1 MIAYNALMRFL
12 RWIILIIFT
21 ILAAVTFI
29 PASPE
34 TINQARAYFSDEKIE
49 HGIRFAGQRRAL
61 FWGGTFAQ
69 LGLMLWLAFGD
80 GGRRFAL
87 WAKRLARGWWLP
99 TLLIVGALFYLAL
112 AALALPFD
120 AARWRLLVEWGLA
133 SRAFLDWLGEHL
145 LALGITGVV
154 EALAVLGLYAL
165 IRIWP
170 RGWWLPAAL
179 GATALAA
186 AVAWLLPVVISPLF
200 NTFTPLRDTPW
211 AAWEK
216 PLRRIVE
223 ESGVPIEE
231 VLVMDA
237 SRQSHHSNA
246 YFTGFG
252 ATRRIVL
259 YDNLLKK
266 HTLPEIESILAHELG
281 HWLHDH
287 IVHGIA
293 LGGAAALVGFFIL
306 SRLLLW
312 AQTSFGL
319 ESPSDPAGLPLV
331 ILCVFLGNWLAL
343 PVASAVSRHFE
354 RQADQAA
361 LDIAKQPEAFIAA
374 EIKLVRDNI
383 DNPAP
388 APWNVWLFATHPP
401 AVERIEAAQRW
412 RDNSAAQ

>member
-1 MIAYNALMRFL
+1 MRFL
-12 RWIILIIFT
+12 PWIVLICFAV
-21 ILAAVTFI
+21 LAAATFI
-29 PASPE
+29 PAPPE
-34 TINQARAYFSDEKIE
+34 VVEQARVYFTDTEIE
-49 HGIRFAGQRRAL
+49 HGMLRSTQGRSL
-61 FWGGTFAQ
+61 FWASTFLQ
-69 LGLMLWLAFGD
+69 LAAMLWLVFGG
-80 GGRRFAL
+80 GGRRVTA
-87 WAKRLARGWWLP
+87 WAKRLARGWWPP
-99 TLLIVGALFYLAL
+99 TLVLAGAIYYLLL
-112 AALALPFD
+112 AALDLPFD
-120 AARWRLLVEWGLA
+120 ALRWRLLVEWDLT
-133 SRAFLDWLGEHL
+133 SRSFLDWFQEHL
-145 LALGITGVV
+145 LALGVTGLI
-154 EALAVLGLYAL
+154 EAVAVFGLYVL
-165 IRIWP
+165 IRAWP

-186 AVAWLLPVVISPLF
+186 AIAWLLPVVISPLF
-200 NTFTPLRDTPW
+200 NTFTPLRETPW

-216 PLRRIVE
+216 PLRQIVE
-223 ESGVPIEE
+223 QTGVPIEE

-252 ATRRIVL
+252 DTRRIVL

-266 HTLPEIESILAHELG
+266 HNLPEIESILAHELG

-287 IVHGIA
+287 IVQGIA
-293 LGGAAALVGFFIL
+293 LGGVAALIGFFVL

-312 AQTSFGL
+312 AQTPLGL

-361 LDIAKQPEAFIAA
+361 LDIAKEPEAFIAA
-374 EIKLVRDNI
+374 EVKLVRDNI
-383 DNPAP
+383 GNPAP

-401 AVERIEAAQRW
+401 AVERIEAARRW
-412 RDNSAAQ
+412 AEQTPAAR